1 MTRLNQP
8 LHLKS
13 LAVSNRIVRSAT
25 WEGLAAKDGA
35 PTAALAAFL
44 GRLVAGG
51 AGLVI
56 TGFAFVH
63 PSGRVAPQMLGVES
77 EQRVGDLRRLAEA
90 LHHTGGKIAVQ
101 LSHGGAEAKPT
112 LTRGCPLMA
121 PSVLEGMKYRRLVVE
136 MTPGDVAGMVA
147 AFAAAAHRVRT
158 SGFDAVQIQ
167 ASHGYLLSQFLSP
180 RTNRRTDAYGGS
192 IRNRSRFLF
201 EVFEAVR
208 GRVGN
213 DFPVMVKVN
222 ASDFVDGGLEFKDAL
237 WVMTELA
244 RLGADAVEV
253 SGGVA
258 ASGDKGPMRTNIRA
272 GVHEAYLAP
281 FAKKV
286 REVVA
291 GVPVI
296 TVGGIRSYEVAAK
309 LLESAADMVALSR
322 PLICEP
328 DLPNRWLNGE
338 AIDSACISCNR
349 CFLSGF
355 KKGGVAC
362 LKGLHSEEDPWAL
375 SK

>member
-1 MTRLNQP
+1 MTGLNQP
-8 LHLKS
+8 LRLKS
-13 LAVSNRIVRSAT
+13 LVVTNRVVRSAT
-25 WEGLAAKDGA
+25 WEGLAAGDGA
-35 PTAALAAFL
+35 PTAGLAAFL
-44 GRLVAGG
+44 GRLAAGG

-63 PSGRVAPQMLGVES
+63 PSGMVAPRMLGIES
-77 EQRVGDLRRLAEA
+77 EERVGDLRWLAEA
-90 LHHTGGKIAVQ
+90 FHRTGGKIAVQ
-101 LSHGGAEAKPT
+101 LSHGGAEARPT
-112 LTRGCPLMA
+112 LTRGGPLMA
-121 PSVLEGMKYRRLVVE
+121 PSVLDGMKHKRLAVE
-136 MTPGDVAGMVA
+136 MTPGNIAEMVD
-147 AFAAAAHRVRT
+147 AFAAAAHRVRI

-192 IRNRSRFLF
+192 IRNRARFLL

-208 GRVGN
+208 GRTGD

-222 ASDFVDGGLEFKDAL
+222 ASDFVEGGLEFEDAL

-244 RLGADAVEV
+244 RLGVDAIEV

-258 ASGDKGPMRTNIRA
+258 AAGDEGPMRSNIRP

-281 FAKKV
+281 FAKRV
-286 REVVA
+286 REAVA

-296 TVGGIRSYEVAAK
+296 AVGGIRSYEVAVK

-322 PLICEP
+322 PLICDP
-328 DLPNRWLNGE
+328 DLPNRWLRGE
-338 AIDSACISCNR
+338 ALVSACVSCNR

-355 KKGGVAC
+355 EGGGVAC
-362 LKGLHSEEDPWAL
+362 RKVRRPE
-375 SK
+375 